1 VKLFSVITLQ
11 VLIPWDVHGCGLGH
25 RSRCLHRRSD
35 GGVHDLRG
43 LGLGPHHPYRLLSC
57 GGFAYHGHLYRVH
70 RIRPLVACQ
79 SMSMSERL
87 GQYTSTLT
95 DFLGPIRQLLDF
107 LLGQNT

>member
-1 VKLFSVITLQ
+1 LQ
-11 VLIPWDVHGCGLGH
+11 VPIPWDGLGCALGH

-43 LGLGPHHPYRLLSC
+43 LGPGPHHPYRLSSC
-57 GGFAYHGHLYRVH
+57 GDFAYHGHLDRVH
-70 RIRPLVACQ
+70 HIRLLVACQ
-79 SMSMSERL
+79 SMSKAKRL
-87 GQYTSTLT
+87 GQHTSTLT